1 MSQLA
6 APSRPLRQPRPARS
20 TSHPARPAT
29 RPAGRSA
36 RGAARVRAGSSAV
49 AVTREKSSGPGFA
62 LLVATVVLLSAL
74 SLLLL
79 NTLRAEQSFTLG
91 KLRGDVTTTKDR
103 EQALQSELSAV
114 SSPEALAIKAE
125 SMGMKKAGSVKFI
138 DRSTGKSLGVAT
150 PSGGA
155 ASISVDTSPDT
166 PASRAAQDVL
176 NTSGIGSQISD
187 PVARAAAKAK
197 ADAAKKTTEAKA
209 AQNDEKK
216 ASSAPTSP
224 TASPKATTKK

>member
-6 APSRPLRQPRPARS
+6 APSRPLRQPRPSRS
-20 TSHPARPAT
+20 ASHPART
-29 RPAGRSA
+29 TSRTTGRSA
-36 RGAARVRAGSSAV
+36 RSAARVRAGSRASV
-49 AVTREKSSGPGFA
+49 VTREKSSGPGFA

-91 KLRGDVTTTKDR
+91 KLRSDVATTKDR

-125 SMGMKKAGSVKFI
+125 SLGMKKAASVKFL
-138 DRSTGKSLGVAT
+138 DRRTGKSLGVAT
-150 PSGGA
+150 SSGGA

-176 NTSGIGSQISD
+176 SASGIGSQITD
-187 PVARAAAKAK
+187 PVARAAAQAK
-197 ADAAKKTTEAKA
+197 TDAAKKDDE
-209 AQNDEKK
+209 QDEKK
-216 ASSAPTSP
+216 ASSASTSP
-224 TASPKATTKK
+224 TASPKATTTK